1 MHYYEYNNT
10 EDKIIHLLVAA
21 LGEGLYEQAISECTI
36 EYGQTNVDKAVKVF
50 NEQYSNLI
58 RLIGGR

>member
-1 MHYYEYNNT
+1 MHYYEYNDT

-21 LGEGLYEQAISECTI
+21 IGEGLYKQAISECAI
-36 EYGQTNVDKAVKVF
+36 EYGQATTDKAVTVF
-50 NEQYSNLI
+50 NEQYANLI